1 MDPSSLPPAA
11 ASLIRFFGFFIWIA
25 IGSFSGFIGC
35 LLSTWTGGKKGVG
48 LVLGFFL
55 GPIGWIMALFD
66 VGWATTIAAVA
77 ASYMLGFASENY
89 LLLKFKELEKANR
102 IERASLSQ
110 PEPDPEAPRYAPTPR
125 PKPTPQQFFP
135 EIRLKTGTVLKAVSV
150 VRKETDGFIVRAQ
163 GQIVKVYQGDLSAD
177 LFLTLSAAAPGE

>member
-1 MDPSSLPPAA
+1 
-11 ASLIRFFGFFIWIA
+11 
-25 IGSFSGFIGC
+25 
-35 LLSTWTGGKKGVG
+35 
-48 LVLGFFL
+48 
-55 GPIGWIMALFD
+55 
-66 VGWATTIAAVA
+66 
-77 ASYMLGFASENY
+77 
-89 LLLKFKELEKANR
+89 
-102 IERASLSQ
+102 LSQ